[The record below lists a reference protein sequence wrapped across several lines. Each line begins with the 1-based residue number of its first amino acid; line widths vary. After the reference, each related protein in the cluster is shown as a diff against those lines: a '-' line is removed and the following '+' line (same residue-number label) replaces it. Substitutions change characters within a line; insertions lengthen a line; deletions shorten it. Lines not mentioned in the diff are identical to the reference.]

1 MWFRWIL
8 ARLTMARLTMARL
21 SMLRRSFLVLLLA
34 FPGCSAQSPSASSAA
49 APAPTGDITRTIER
63 EVRTHYSLP
72 PEVKVVLGP
81 LRSSEFPN
89 YDALTVTFASPNKKQ
104 DFEFLLSHDHKTLV
118 RMTKMDL
125 TADPYT
131 SIMKKIDVGGRPTRG
146 NKDARVTVVNYDD
159 FECPF
164 CSRMHSTLFPGLFKE
179 YGDRVLFI
187 YKDYP
192 LEEIHPW
199 AVHAAVNAN
208 CLAAQNT
215 AQSSAAQNNDA
226 YWDYADYLHGNQH
239 AISAEKGRDGQNAEL
254 DKLAIQ
260 QAQKHNLDVA
270 KLQACVK
277 TQDEKAVRASMHEGD
292 NIGVEAT
299 PAMFVNG
306 QKLDGAVP
314 AEEIRAALDQALKDA
329 GVAPPEHKP
338 AAAEAKTPPAGPAK

>member
-1 MWFRWIL
+1 MIV
-8 ARLTMARLTMARL
+8 
-21 SMLRRSFLVLLLA
+21 RRAFLVLLLICL
-34 FPGCSAQSPSASSAA
+34 GCSAQSPSASP
-49 APAPTGDITRTIER
+49 APAADITRAVER
-63 EVRTHYSLP
+63 QVRAHYSLP
-72 PEVKVVLGP
+72 PDVKVILGP
-81 LRSSEFPN
+81 LRSSEFAN
-89 YDALTVTFASPNKKQ
+89 YDALTVTFASPTKKQ

-118 RMTKMDL
+118 RMTRMDL
-125 TADPYT
+125 SADPYAD
-131 SIMKKIDVGGRPTRG
+131 IMKKIDVSGRPTRG

-164 CSRMHSTLFPGLFKE
+164 CSQMHATLFPGLFKE

-208 CLAAQNT
+208 CLGAQNI
-215 AQSSAAQNNDA
+215 DA

-239 AISAEKGRDGQNAEL
+239 AISAEKGHDGQNAEL
-254 DKLAIQ
+254 DRLSTL

-277 TQDEKAVRASMHEGD
+277 AQDEKAVRVSMHEGD
-292 NIGVEAT
+292 AVGVEAT
-299 PAMFVNG
+299 PTMFVNG

-314 AEEIRAALDQALKDA
+314 ADEVRLALDQALKDA

-338 AAAEAKTPPAGPAK
+338 AAAQETKIPPAAPTK